1 MLQCVAM
8 NRSLTK
14 VLFGGAAPAL
24 APEDYKIGSHI
35 TQINADDV
43 VVALVNAD
51 NVIVVWFLRVC
62 NVTQSHVLVVTG
74 SWILYGSGEGT
85 VHDIRNH
92 ILLRAKGVNVRFAIH
107 PVAGRIPS
115 QCNVL
120 LVEASVPYDSTVLV
134 FLSSL
139 QQLRIWLFYSRIGDG
154 RDK

>member
-24 APEDYKIGSHI
+24 APENYKIGSHI

-51 NVIVVWFLRVC
+51 NVIVVWFLRVY
-62 NVTQSHVLVVTG
+62 NVTQSHVSVVTG
-74 SWILYGSGEGT
+74 SWIRYGSGEGT

-92 ILLRAKGVNVRFAIH
+92 ILIASKRGECTIRDPSCRGTHSKPVQCSACGSIGALR
-107 PVAGRIPS
+107 
-115 QCNVL
+115 
-120 LVEASVPYDSTVLV
+120 
-134 FLSSL
+134 
-139 QQLRIWLFYSRIGDG
+139 
-154 RDK
+154 